1 MKNAEINKLSVEDI
15 ETKIGEL
22 FKKLKDLKMNHKVSP
37 IENPV
42 QIKFLR
48 RDIARLKTAIVNR
61 DMKINFKEDKQ
72 SLNNRINIHS
82 KFGQKD
88 MADTMG
94 IVK

>member
-22 FKKLKDLKMNHKVSP
+22 VKNLKDLKMNHKVSP
-37 IENPV
+37 IENPI

-61 DMKINFKEDKQ
+61 DMKINFKDNEPEQ
-72 SLNNRINIHS
+72 
-82 KFGQKD
+82 
-88 MADTMG
+88 
-94 IVK
+94 

>member
-22 FKKLKDLKMNHKVSP
+22 VKKLKDLKMNHKVSP

-48 RDIARLKTAIVNR
+48 RDIARLKTAIINR
-61 DMKINFKEDKQ
+61 DMKINFKDNEPEQ
-72 SLNNRINIHS
+72 
-82 KFGQKD
+82 
-88 MADTMG
+88 
-94 IVK
+94 

>member
-22 FKKLKDLKMNHKVSP
+22 VKKLKDLKMNHKVSP

-42 QIKFLR
+42 QIIFLR

-61 DMKINFKEDKQ
+61 DMKINFKDNEPEQ
-72 SLNNRINIHS
+72 
-82 KFGQKD
+82 
-88 MADTMG
+88 
-94 IVK
+94 

>member
-22 FKKLKDLKMNHKVSP
+22 VKKLKDLKMNHKVSP
-37 IENPV
+37 IENPI

-61 DMKINFKEDKQ
+61 DMKINFKDNEQ
-72 SLNNRINIHS
+72 E
-82 KFGQKD
+82 Q
-88 MADTMG
+88 
-94 IVK
+94 